1 MAEIALMVCAV
12 SSLAA
17 SVGGGF
23 YFMREQ
29 GEKNKEKQ
37 RTDTAEARV
46 FGQKVIAYFECDYK
60 GENKVE
66 FGGTP
71 DFVEAEAGYEI
82 PLKSIVIPEG
92 FTVDTYSNDS
102 REDVTISVDPNSSL
116 EQGGVKKSYTG
127 PHTERCVSF
136 NRIRVRKE

>member
-37 RTDTAEARV
+37 RIDTAEAMV
-46 FGQKVIAYFECDYK
+46 FGQKVIAYNECDYK
-60 GENKVE
+60 GDPLEMGTDGE
-66 FGGTP
+66 GG
-71 DFVEAEAGYEI
+71 FEI

-92 FTVDTYSNDS
+92 FTVDTYSN
-102 REDVTISVDPNSSL
+102 VNK
-116 EQGGVKKSYTG
+116 GGVKKTYTG
-127 PHTERCVSF
+127 PHTERCISF
-136 NRIRVRKE
+136 HSLHVRKE

>member
-37 RTDTAEARV
+37 RIDTAEAMV
-46 FGQKVIAYFECDYK
+46 FGQKVIAYYECDYE
-60 GENKVE
+60 GEDKLVI
-66 FGGTP
+66 GGTP
-71 DFVEAEAGYEI
+71 DFVEMEGGFGN

-92 FTVDTYSNDS
+92 FTVDTYSKENK
-102 REDVTISVDPNSSL
+102 R
-116 EQGGVKKSYTG
+116 GVKKSYTG
-127 PHTERCVSF
+127 PHTERCISF
-136 NRIRVRKE
+136 HSLHVRKE

>member
-1 MAEIALMVCAV
+1 MMPFIVMGGLMMCSSSSAMAALMM
-12 SSLAA
+12 
-17 SVGGGF
+17 GGEEGA
-23 YFMREQ
+23 
-29 GEKNKEKQ
+29 GTGSTNNDHDKP
-37 RTDTAEARV
+37 V
-46 FGQKVIAYFECDYK
+46 FGNTVVAYLECDYK

>member
-37 RTDTAEARV
+37 RIDTAEARV
-46 FGQKVIAYFECDYK
+46 FGQKVIAYFECDYA
-60 GENKVE
+60 GEDRAE
-66 FGGTP
+66 IGGTP
-71 DFVEAEAGYEI
+71 DFVEMEGGFEN

-92 FTVDTYSNDS
+92 FTVDTYSNKNQ
-102 REDVTISVDPNSSL
+102 E
-116 EQGGVKKSYTG
+116 GVKKSYTG
-127 PHTERCVSF
+127 PHTERCITFHSLH
-136 NRIRVRKE
+136 VRKE